1 MAKRGRRKLP
11 ELEVINNRQYTQ
23 IVTDKDNIKSIWEY
37 DLDKVPNGPM
47 SVEIIYPKSY
57 KSTTEEIEKI
67 NATLPLTKRKFI
79 NPVNGKEVSYQRAK
93 TLNIV

>member
-1 MAKRGRRKLP
+1 MAKRGRRKLH

-23 IVTDKDNIKSIWEY
+23 IITDKNNIKSIWEY
-37 DLDKVPNGPM
+37 DLDKVPNGPL
-47 SVEIIYPKSY
+47 SVEIVYPKSY
-57 KSTTEEIEKI
+57 KSIIEEQEKI

-93 TLNIV
+93 ILNII